1 MCEMLSGIL
10 WTLCGAKF
18 CHIKCQ
24 ERGWCE
30 ATQSPQ
36 QHGKLRRRQK
46 HCNSQ
51 EIQKND
57 MFHVV
62 VSLLLVVL
70 CALHPLAN
78 NSVSLSHFS
87 PYFLH
92 CDLFKILFQKM
103 PTQSPK
109 KQIKRHAMS
118 PPEICL
124 PFVTI
129 PLRPCGIQGS
139 FGTRWQVRWPP
150 QKHHT
155 SNTWLQGM
163 FGNLTWHKNLGIC
176 FWQTLH
182 CFMLLWS
189 PGWLRNGLPKK
200 CRRLKAVWNL
210 VNRMPSFL
218 RSLACVSGV
227 GRT

>member
-92 CDLFKILFQKM
+92 CDLFKILFQTM

-124 PFVTI
+124 PFGYHSPEALWNPRIVWDEVAG
-129 PLRPCGIQGS
+129 PLTTPKTSHIQHMAS
-139 FGTRWQVRWPP
+139 R
-150 QKHHT
+150 H
-155 SNTWLQGM
+155 
-163 FGNLTWHKNLGIC
+163 
-176 FWQTLH
+176 
-182 CFMLLWS
+182 
-189 PGWLRNGLPKK
+189 
-200 CRRLKAVWNL
+200 VWKFD
-210 VNRMPSFL
+210 M
-218 RSLACVSGV
+218 A
-227 GRT
+227 